1 MLPKATPSTWPERS
15 RSVTAWPRTKR
26 KRPSTNTSARSDSV
40 SLPGKQTRPQSRPL
54 LLNAKRARVMIRTDH
69 WLQTCAVV
77 CLPLRVSSSRR
88 NQHLQ
93 VGTTPI
99 RMTPICAKE
108 IRLAPNSNCTSPAG
122 HEMSGAP
129 LVWALH
135 RGGAICRNSFHL
147 CQRCPRSRPC
157 RLLRTRASLP
167 SG

>member
-1 MLPKATPSTWPERS
+1 
-15 RSVTAWPRTKR
+15 
-26 KRPSTNTSARSDSV
+26 
-40 SLPGKQTRPQSRPL
+40 
-54 LLNAKRARVMIRTDH
+54 MIRTDH

-122 HEMSGAP
+122 HEMSGAL

-135 RGGAICRNSFHL
+135 RGGRYVATRSICAGDVHARGGVGTSHEGVV
-147 CQRCPRSRPC
+147 
-157 RLLRTRASLP
+157 A
-167 SG
+167 